1 MNETAVQLP
10 IYQTPVFVSTI
21 TATEPIVGNQGGTW
35 SGKTFS
41 ILQALLFLTISTE
54 YRDDE
59 GRLEPIVTT
68 VVGQDVPNLKKGAI
82 SDFYNIMDIVVNSFP
97 DNLQHFFKYDYH
109 QSNKVATFSNGSK
122 IEFSSF
128 KNWQDAKSGKRH
140 YLFINEA
147 NGIPY
152 KIAEQLM
159 FRVKIRTFVDYN
171 PDAPFW
177 FHHKY
182 IGKAG
187 VKMIYSN
194 HTHNKFVPDKVR
206 RELIAKGEENPE
218 FKKVYVLGK
227 TGKTQGVIFPNVRWV
242 TEMPK
247 VYKKESYGMDFGF
260 TNDPT
265 TLVRIVLAEGVLYAE
280 LLIYEKGLTTGA
292 ITKRMEDLGIP
303 KDTVVYADSASPLTI
318 KEIKLKGYRKIKGAK
333 KGANSIVE
341 GINGIKDYGKLHI
354 VDNVH
359 VRAEQLSYVWTED
372 KLTGLPTNK
381 PIDDFNHFWD
391 AKRYGMQGIIKR
403 TRTAVSSS

>member
-1 MNETAVQLP
+1 MNEAAVQLP
-10 IYQTPVFVSTI
+10 IYQTPVFVNTI

-152 KIAEQLM
+152 KVAEQLM

-265 TLVRIVLAEGVLYAE
+265 TLVRVVLAEGFLYAE
-280 LLIYEKGLTTGA
+280 LLIREKGLTTGA
-292 ITKRMEDLGIP
+292 ITNRLEDLGIP

-318 KEIKLKGYRKIKGAK
+318 KEIKLKGYRKMKGAK

-354 VDNVH
+354 VDNIH
-359 VRAEQLSYVWTED
+359 WRSEQLSYVWVED

-381 PIDDFNHFWD
+381 PIDDYNHNWD
-391 AKRYGMQGIIKR
+391 ALRYAIQGIIKR
-403 TRTAVSSS
+403 TRTAVTSS